1 MRILIYSYNYYPE
14 PIGIAPLVTEL
25 AEGLVKQ
32 GHRVRVVTG
41 MPNYPERRIYPD
53 YRGKFY
59 LTEERN
65 GVMIQRSYVLVRGPE
80 PGVLDR
86 ILLDGSFIA
95 TSLFQAL
102 SGWRPDV
109 IFATEPP
116 LLVCAPVALYAW
128 VNRRPFVINIQ
139 DIVSEAAVRVNLV
152 KKGGLLAQIAKRF
165 EQFAYWRANRLSV
178 IATGFA
184 DKLIEQGI
192 PPEKITYIPNW
203 VDTDFIQPLPR
214 ENNGFRALYNLQ
226 DKFVV
231 LYSGNIALTQGLE
244 TVIAAAAQ
252 LKTVPEIVFVIVG
265 ETSALGHLQ
274 EYCDTYNADNVLLL
288 PFQPR
293 EKLPEMLSAADIGLV
308 VQKRQVTVFNLP
320 SKIPVLLASGCAI
333 VASVPDTGTAKEAVE
348 TSGGGVVVEPED
360 PKALAQ
366 AVLNLYHHPEK
377 VAALGRQGRRYAED
391 HFSFKQAL
399 NQYEELF
406 AQVVATENATVLEP
420 STRA

>member
-25 AEGLVKQ
+25 AEGLVRQ
-32 GHRVRVVTG
+32 GHQVRVVTG
-41 MPNYPERRIYPD
+41 MPNYPERRIYPE
-53 YRGKFY
+53 YQGKFY

-65 GVMIQRSYVLVRGPE
+65 GVTIQRSYVLVRGPE

-102 SGWRPDV
+102 KGWRPDV

-152 KKGGLLAQIAKRF
+152 KKGGLLAQVAKRF

-184 DKLIEQGI
+184 DKLIEQGV
-192 PPEKITYIPNW
+192 PSEKITYIPNW
-203 VDTDFIQPLPR
+203 VDTDFIRPLPR
-214 ENNGFRALYNLQ
+214 ENNGFRAMHNLQ

-252 LKTVPEIVFVIVG
+252 LKTIPEIVFVIVG
-265 ETSALGHLQ
+265 EASALGHLQ
-274 EYCDTYNADNVLLL
+274 EYCDTYNAENVLLL
-288 PFQPR
+288 SFQPR

-308 VQKRQVTVFNLP
+308 VQKRRVTVFNLP
-320 SKIPVLLASGCAI
+320 SKIPVILASGCAI
-333 VASVPDTGTAKEAVE
+333 VASVPDTGTAKDAVE
-348 TSGGGVVVEPED
+348 ASGGGVVVEPED
-360 PKALAQ
+360 PTALAQ
-366 AVLNLYHHPEK
+366 AVLDLYHHPEK

-399 NQYEELF
+399 SQYEELF
-406 AQVVATENATVLEP
+406 AQVVATAESVVLEP
-420 STRA
+420 STKV